1 MTRQMPP
8 NVLKPFDLPAV
19 SPPQD
24 LHNVDPLDG
33 RYFDA
38 EAARYLSE
46 QSRVTFQAY
55 AEAALAHTLAEYGIC
70 STQDAE
76 AIEQSARSIR
86 AIDVYTEELQTKH
99 DVKALVNCIKRGAPE
114 GARPYVHF
122 GATSY
127 DIVATASAL
136 QMRTTMDQL
145 VIPRL
150 KRLVETLVGLADT
163 YADTVQI
170 GRTHGQHAVPIT
182 FGFAISEYVSRIG
195 ESMVAI
201 AALSDELKGKFSG
214 AVGAYNAL
222 SAFVDDP
229 LAFEKSVLARLGLQ
243 PAPYSTQ
250 IVPPEGMVRLMD
262 ELTIVAGVMA
272 NLSHDM
278 RHLQRSEI
286 AEVRERFE
294 KGQTGSSTMAH
305 KRNPWNFE
313 NVVSMSKQVIAQS
326 VNANLN
332 LSSEHQ
338 RDLTDSASARFY
350 AISVACVASM
360 ADRLNTVMGKLEVD
374 DEAMARNVALSGGA
388 IAAEPFYLLL
398 AKHGHPHAHEFS
410 KELAHHALEN
420 GLTLHEAIMQ
430 DAEAAGFWEKFNGKE
445 QDIISEPGLHYTG
458 MAAVKARAI
467 TTYWKDT
474 LRRMKS

>member
-1 MTRQMPP
+1 MTSQQATLPA
-8 NVLKPFDLPAV
+8 FDLPAV
-19 SPPQD
+19 DPPQD
-24 LHNVDPLDG
+24 LHNIDPLDG

-38 EAARYLSE
+38 GAARYLSE

-55 AEAALAHTLAEYGIC
+55 VEAALAHTLAEYGVC
-70 STQDAE
+70 KPEDAA
-76 AIEQSARSIR
+76 AIETSARSIK
-86 AIDVYTEELQTKH
+86 AVDVYREELATKH
-99 DVKALVNCIKRGAPE
+99 DVKALVNCIKNGAPE
-114 GARPYVHF
+114 SARPYVHF

-127 DIVATASAL
+127 DIVATATAL
-136 QMRTTMDQL
+136 QLRAAMNEL

-150 KRLVETLVGLADT
+150 QRLLETLIILADT

-170 GRTHGQHAVPIT
+170 GRTHGQHAVPVT

-195 ESMVAI
+195 ESMFAI
-201 AALSDELKGKFSG
+201 SELAGSLKGKFSG

-222 SAFVDDP
+222 SAFIDDP
-229 LAFEKSVLARLGLQ
+229 IAFEKSVLSRLDLE

-250 IVPPEGMVRLMD
+250 IVPPEAAVRLLD
-262 ELTIVAGVMA
+262 ELTIVSGIMA

-326 VNANLN
+326 VNATLN

-350 AISVACVASM
+350 VVSVACVASM
-360 ADRLNTVMGKLEVD
+360 AERLNTVMGKLEVD
-374 DEAMARNVALSGGA
+374 EEAMTRNISLSGGA

-398 AKHGHPHAHEFS
+398 AKHGHPAAHEFS
-410 KELAHHALEN
+410 KELAHHALEQ
-420 GLTLHEAIMQ
+420 GIQLHEAIVQ
-430 DAEAAGFWEKFNGKE
+430 NAEATSYWNKFSEKE
-445 QDIISEPGLHYTG
+445 QAIIKNPEVHYTG
-458 MAAVKARAI
+458 MAATKARAV
-467 TTYWKDT
+467 TTYWKDA
-474 LRRMKS
+474 LGRMKS